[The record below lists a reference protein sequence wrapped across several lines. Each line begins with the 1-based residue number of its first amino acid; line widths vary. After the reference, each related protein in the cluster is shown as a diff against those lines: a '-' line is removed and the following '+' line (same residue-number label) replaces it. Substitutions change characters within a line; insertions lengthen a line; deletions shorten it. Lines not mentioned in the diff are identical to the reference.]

1 MTDSK
6 RNDTNDK
13 SIIDSSGNKINNK
26 NENSVSSFNDF
37 LSSIFNKS
45 TLIFLLTFL
54 GIYFVAYFILG
65 YFFNKGADSSS
76 FELRLSRTL
85 DIIFL
90 VIVLIIFGTFL
101 FSYSDNQKQ
110 SVFEKLYNSGS
121 NYVDQPYSAF
131 SVGMIL
137 LIFYFVVYLFR
148 VPMGTD
154 TKPIFVSATESIL
167 WVLLIIILFVDFF
180 KYVLG
185 ISLIGSLSNVKIPDT
200 PPVVLNKPL
209 VRPDLSVS
217 KRAFVPE
224 QQDEVFNVSN
234 NLYTYDDAQAICAA
248 YGAKIATYDQVEDAY
263 NHGGE
268 WCNYG
273 WSDGQMALFP
283 TQKATW
289 NKLQKSKGH
298 ENDCGR
304 PGVNGGYIQNPYV
317 EFGVNCFGKKPKPN
331 ADDLARLTQHRQQV
345 VPVSDAD
352 KELNAKV
359 QFWKDNA
366 SKLLRL
372 NSYNNTEWSEY

>member
-65 YFFNKGADSSS
+65 YFFNKGTDSSS

-90 VIVLIIFGTFL
+90 VIVLMIFGTFL
-101 FSYSDNQKQ
+101 FSYNDDQKQ

-185 ISLIGSLSNVKIPDT
+185 ISLIGSLSNVKIPDA
-200 PPVVLNKPL
+200 PLVKPL

-224 QQDEVFNVSN
+224 QQEEVFNVSN

-289 NKLQKSKGH
+289 NKLQKNKGH